1 MRTQFQSRC
10 LCPGFK
16 IFRVVER
23 ICRVRKTQERLIN
36 NWRKDDDLFFPESAR
51 KTYTD
56 CRLAPAVRHQD
67 LIFFS
72 GVVGEGESAEEEF
85 RSACASFEVTRAEAG
100 IGYEDIIDTTL
111 YIVDLQKNASTMA
124 KVRNE
129 FMKEPYPA
137 STRIGITELV
147 IPEARAE
154 IKVIAR
160 TP

>member
-1 MRTQFQSRC
+1 MT
-10 LCPGFK
+10 
-16 IFRVVER
+16 IE
-23 ICRVRKTQERLIN
+23 LIV
-36 NWRKDDDLFFPESAR
+36 PESAR

-56 CRLAPAVRHQD
+56 WRFAPAVRHQD

-72 GVVGEGESAEEEF
+72 GVVGQGESAEEEF
-85 RSACASFEVTRAEAG
+85 RNAWASLEVTLTEAG

-129 FMKEPYPA
+129 FIKEPYPA
-137 STRIGITELV
+137 STWIGITELV
-147 IPEARAE
+147 IPGARAE

-160 TP
+160 KP